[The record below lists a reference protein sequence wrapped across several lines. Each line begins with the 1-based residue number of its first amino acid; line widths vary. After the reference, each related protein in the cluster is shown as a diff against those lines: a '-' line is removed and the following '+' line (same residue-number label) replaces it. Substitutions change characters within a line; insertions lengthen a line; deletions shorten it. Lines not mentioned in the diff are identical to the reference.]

1 MLCTEAKREK
11 KKRKVILDYLRAPNV
26 ITRIIKSRRGGRRG
40 RTKDDSVTKT
50 QPNPADYEITAVA
63 AKWLQSCL
71 TLCDPIEGSPQGSPS
86 LGFSR
91 QEHWSGLSFP
101 SPRGPLF
108 KECEWSLEVGKG
120 KETDLP

>member
-1 MLCTEAKREK
+1 MPCTEAKKEK
-11 KKRKVILDYLRAPNV
+11 KKRKVILDYLGAPNV

-50 QPNPADYEITAVA
+50 QPNPADYEITVVT
-63 AKWLQSCL
+63 AKWLQSCP
-71 TLCDPIEGSPQGSPS
+71 TLCNPIDGSPQGSPS

-101 SPRGPLF
+101 APRGLLF
-108 KECEWSLEVGKG
+108 KEGGWSLEVGKG